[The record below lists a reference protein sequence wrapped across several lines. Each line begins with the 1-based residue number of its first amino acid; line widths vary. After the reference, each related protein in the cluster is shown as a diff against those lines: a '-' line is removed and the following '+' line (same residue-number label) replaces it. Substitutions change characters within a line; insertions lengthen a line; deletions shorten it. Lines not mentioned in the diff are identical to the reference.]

1 MSQAPSFC
9 PDPEGEEVKEMEVNT
24 TNTEKRGS
32 YLSRELRIKIYND
45 VIALHQQGRSYDEIR
60 TIVKQKYGIMLSKS
74 TICDWVY
81 GRHDPHNDR
90 RIPFP
95 ELLEP
100 TPDLAFIIGI
110 GCGDGSAKMT
120 KRIERV
126 GYNDYYV
133 VLEAK
138 DRELVEEFAIRCGR
152 VLNRPPPKV
161 RLNAR
166 GLYEV
171 KVWSKAL
178 YDLLKKPIDLGKLKR
193 YIEHCPYCKAMF
205 LRGLFDSEGSI
216 NEKGY
221 IQIDNTNY
229 ELLQYAQELLRE
241 FGIETLGIKPHGC
254 SKKRGA
260 IFYDP
265 RRGKF
270 YTRKKDNYYLRIRLG
285 SNEAFYRFVNF
296 TIPRKRE
303 KLENYL
309 RRKGIPIPTPLIPFS
324 YCSCL
329 SFWCVYG
336 LRVL

>member
-1 MSQAPSFC
+1 MSQAPGFC
-9 PDPEGEEVKEMEVNT
+9 PEEEGVKKMEVNT
-24 TNTEKRGS
+24 NTKKRGP
-32 YLSRELRIKIYND
+32 YLPRELRIRIYND
-45 VIALHQQGRSYDEIR
+45 VIALHQQGRSYNEIR
-60 TIVKQKYGIMLSKS
+60 MIIKQKYRIMLSKS
-74 TICDWVY
+74 TIGDWIC
-81 GRHDPHNDR
+81 GRRDPHNDR
-90 RIPFP
+90 RIPSP

-178 YDLLKKPIDLGKLKR
+178 YDLLKKPIELDKLKR

-229 ELLQYAQELLRE
+229 ELLQYAQELLGG

-270 YTRKKDNYYLRIRLG
+270 YTRKKDNYYLRIRLS

-296 TIPRKRE
+296 TIQRKRAR
-303 KLENYL
+303 LENYL
-309 RRKGIPIPTPLIPFS
+309 RRKGIPIPTP
-324 YCSCL
+324 
-329 SFWCVYG
+329 
-336 LRVL
+336 

>member
-1 MSQAPSFC
+1 MSQTPSFC
-9 PDPEGEEVKEMEVNT
+9 PEGEEVKKMEVNT
-24 TNTEKRGS
+24 NTKKRGP
-32 YLSRELRIKIYND
+32 YLPRELRIKIYND
-45 VIALHQQGRSYDEIR
+45 VIALHQQGRSYNEIR
-60 TIVKQKYGIMLSKS
+60 MIIRQKYGIMLPKS
-74 TICDWVY
+74 TIGDWVC
-81 GRHDPHNDR
+81 GRRDPHNDR

-138 DRELVEEFAIRCGR
+138 DRELVEEFAIRCGK

-178 YDLLKKPIDLGKLKR
+178 YDLLKRPIELDKLKR

-221 IQIDNTNY
+221 VQIDNTNY

-241 FGIETLGIKPHGC
+241 LGIETLGIKPHGS
-254 SKKRGA
+254 SKKKGA

-270 YTRKKDNYYLRIRLG
+270 YTRKKDNYYLRIRLS

-296 TIPRKRE
+296 TIQRKRAR
-303 KLENYL
+303 LENYL
-309 RRKGIPIPTPLIPFS
+309 RRKGIPIPTS
-324 YCSCL
+324 
-329 SFWCVYG
+329 
-336 LRVL
+336 

>member
-1 MSQAPSFC
+1 MSQAPGFC
-9 PDPEGEEVKEMEVNT
+9 PEEEGVKKMEVNT
-24 TNTEKRGS
+24 TNTKKRGP
-32 YLSRELRIKIYND
+32 YLPRELRIKIYND
-45 VIALHQQGRSYDEIR
+45 VIALHQQGRSYNEIR
-60 TIVKQKYGIMLSKS
+60 MIIKQKYGIMLSKS
-74 TICDWVY
+74 TIGDWIC
-81 GRHDPHNDR
+81 GRRDPHNDR
-90 RIPFP
+90 RIPSL

-152 VLNRPPPKV
+152 VLNRSPPKV

-178 YDLLKKPIDLGKLKR
+178 YDLLKKPIELDKLKR

-229 ELLQYAQELLRE
+229 ELLQYAQELLGG
-241 FGIETLGIKPHGC
+241 FGIETLGIKPHGS

-270 YTRKKDNYYLRIRLG
+270 YTRKKDNYYLRIRLS

-296 TIPRKRE
+296 TIQRKRAR
-303 KLENYL
+303 LENYL
-309 RRKGIPIPTPLIPFS
+309 RRKGIPIPTP
-324 YCSCL
+324 
-329 SFWCVYG
+329 
-336 LRVL
+336 